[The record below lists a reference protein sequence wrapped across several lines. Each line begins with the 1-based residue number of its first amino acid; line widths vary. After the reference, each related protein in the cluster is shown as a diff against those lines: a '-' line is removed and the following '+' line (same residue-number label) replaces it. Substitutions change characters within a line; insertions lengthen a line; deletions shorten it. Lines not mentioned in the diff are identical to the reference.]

1 MAKNRTVSP
10 NQIPQVFRAYRPR
23 FVQFLARLL
32 LKIFGWKVDGIIPEM
47 RENENLVLIA
57 APHTSNWD
65 GIFGFAAITGLGKEK
80 ILDSNLNPPKVIS
93 CISLLSPD

>member
-32 LKIFGWKVDGIIPEM
+32 LKIFG
-47 RENENLVLIA
+47 NL
-57 APHTSNWD
+57 
-65 GIFGFAAITGLGKEK
+65 
-80 ILDSNLNPPKVIS
+80 
-93 CISLLSPD
+93 